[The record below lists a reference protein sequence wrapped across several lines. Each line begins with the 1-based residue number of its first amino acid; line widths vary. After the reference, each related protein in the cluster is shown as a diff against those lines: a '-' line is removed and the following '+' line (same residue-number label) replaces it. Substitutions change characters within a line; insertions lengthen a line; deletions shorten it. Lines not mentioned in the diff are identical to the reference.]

1 MVKNN
6 AIGSNWKNI
15 RAELFSKEE
24 ILASDTRVA
33 EMSQRSESVYNLKL
47 YDEVIDKVTG
57 QKAII
62 VYISDELVDD
72 CYLIEP
78 LNHHY
83 LPDWREI
90 NQLIRYKN

>member
-1 MVKNN
+1 MDKY
-6 AIGSNWKNI
+6 
-15 RAELFSKEE
+15 
-24 ILASDTRVA
+24 
-33 EMSQRSESVYNLKL
+33 SQKVCIFKL

-78 LNHHY
+78 LNHSY

>member
-1 MVKNN
+1 MCVFN
-6 AIGSNWKNI
+6 
-15 RAELFSKEE
+15 
-24 ILASDTRVA
+24 
-33 EMSQRSESVYNLKL
+33 L

-62 VYISDELVDD
+62 VCIANKLVDD

-78 LNHHY
+78 LNHSY

-90 NQLIRYKN
+90 NQLIRYKISTLSGANSLPAELII